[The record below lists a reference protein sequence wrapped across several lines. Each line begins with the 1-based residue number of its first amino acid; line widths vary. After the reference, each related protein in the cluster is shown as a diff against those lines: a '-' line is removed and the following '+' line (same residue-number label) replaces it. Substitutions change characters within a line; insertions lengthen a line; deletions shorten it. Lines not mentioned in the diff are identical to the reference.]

1 MTDSYVALFLNSSLA
16 TNPLGALSLFFLF
29 LARMLPI
36 IQSAAFLGSR
46 VLANPVKVAFAISL
60 FVIYLP
66 QLFSGIA
73 TPLQF
78 NFLLLIYMVKEL
90 FIGMILGHIISLPFI
105 IAQSAGI
112 FIDHQRGGSSLMV
125 NDPTVQNQSS
135 PLGTLFNMTLIYLFY
150 VIGGPW
156 DFFNAISISYELI
169 PPDQFITSGFFSQD
183 GLVMGQMVKLL
194 NQIMV
199 MATQL
204 ATPALI
210 AILMTDSFLGIANRL
225 APQVQITFLGMPL
238 KSLLGLT
245 IVCLGWRLLTK
256 QMVTHSHYW
265 LDHIVEI
272 IYMFDVYGG
281 SRLSG

>member
-1 MTDSYVALFLNSSLA
+1 MTDSYVALYLNSALA
-16 TNPLGALSLFFLF
+16 TNPLGALSLFLLF

-36 IQSAAFLGSR
+36 IQSAPFLGSR
-46 VLANPVKVAFAISL
+46 VLANPVKVGLAISL

-66 QLFSGIA
+66 QLFSGIGK
-73 TPLQF
+73 PLDF
-78 NFLLLIYMVKEL
+78 NMLLLVYMVKEM
-90 FIGMILGHIISLPFI
+90 FIGMILGHIVSVPFI

-125 NDPTVQNQSS
+125 NDPTMQNQSS

-169 PPDQFITSGFFSQD
+169 PPDQFISPDFFAAGGVAEAQI
-183 GLVMGQMVKLL
+183 VKLL

-199 MATQL
+199 MTTQL

-245 IVCLGWRLLTK
+245 IVCLGWRLITK
-256 QMVTHSHYW
+256 QMVADSHYW
-265 LDHIVEI
+265 VDRVVEF
-272 IYMFDVYGG
+272 IYLLDVYGAG
-281 SRLSG
+281 NVAS